1 MTLAITSTC
10 ALMLALLVMHT
21 IDALDKLRERI
32 MSAQESI
39 DAIAAQLAKAK
50 DEIIAKLTD
59 VQGQIDAAGVADQV
73 DLGPLTDIAQALD
86 DVVPDSPPAA

>member
-1 MTLAITSTC
+1 MTIAITSTC